1 MQFNFSVVLAGEYP
15 IGLLK
20 GLWLTLQLSVAAWS
34 LGFFLAILL
43 AGIRSTPFKPL
54 QWLVATYVE
63 YQRNVPLL
71 VHILFWYFG
80 VPELLPQE
88 ARDWLIA
95 HNMEFLSA
103 MMALGLCA
111 AAYMSE
117 DLRSG
122 IRAIPSSQIEAARAL
137 GLSYLKTMRLVV
149 MPQAIRAS
157 IPPLVSQAL
166 LLFKNSS
173 LAMAIGLAELMYKTR
188 EIENDTFRTFEIYA
202 ICTVIYL
209 TVSFGIMAF
218 GQRIERRLRRRGG

>member
-202 ICTVIYL
+202 ICTLIYL

>member
-202 ICTVIYL
+202 ICTLIYL
-209 TVSFGIMAF
+209 SVSFGIMAF